1 MNRELRGRRLRI
13 LGANKDVTLGALI
26 RAGKPEHITAVEER
40 PDGYRSTL
48 FTMFRP
54 ARPRGM
60 SPVAYYRKHKCVDDA
75 CYRVHNGRYYC
86 NPAHCKQSWKDK
98 KARDAHLDGAFAA
111 LG

>member
-60 SPVAYYRKHKCVDDA
+60 SPVAYYR
-75 CYRVHNGRYYC
+75 